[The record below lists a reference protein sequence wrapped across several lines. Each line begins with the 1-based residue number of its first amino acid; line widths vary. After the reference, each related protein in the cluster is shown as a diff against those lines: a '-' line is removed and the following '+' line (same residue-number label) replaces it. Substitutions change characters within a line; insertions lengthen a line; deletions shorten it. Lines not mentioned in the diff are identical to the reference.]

1 MAILINP
8 NIVVEVFYV
17 DIYRKETERR
27 WQIPRT
33 KANEIHE
40 SQMEGGDSLGKEEN
54 QMKSIFEYEKGGF

>member
-27 WQIPRT
+27 WQITRT
-33 KANEIHE
+33 KMKQIYETNKVR
-40 SQMEGGDSLGKEEN
+40 KEC
-54 QMKSIFEYEKGGF
+54 IC